1 MITGSD
7 VAHIS
12 DAPLV
17 ATHSGV
23 HALCPSTRNLT
34 DAQLDAIGET
44 GGLVGVNFHVEFLRA
59 DGQEDEETP
68 IRDIVR
74 HIDYIA
80 GRIGIE
86 HVALGSDFDGATV
99 PRDLGDVSGLPKLI
113 AALQTHGYGED
124 ELKRITHENWLRIFS
139 QTWK

>member
-1 MITGSD
+1 
-7 VAHIS
+7 
-12 DAPLV
+12 
-17 ATHSGV
+17 V

-59 DGQEDEETP
+59 DGKEEADTP
-68 IRDIVR
+68 LLDIVR
-74 HIDYIA
+74 HIDYIVE
-80 GRIGIE
+80 RIGIE
-86 HVALGSDFDGATV
+86 HVAFGSDFDGATI

-113 AALQTHGYGED
+113 AALQAQGYGED
-124 ELKRITHENWLRIFS
+124 ELKKISHENWLRIFR